1 MNEEKMNLGYFE
13 AKNNFYKGLQT
24 LFNSLNIPVNYID
37 ENPLKPQDILSGT
50 YKDSKPAYQ
59 LMRDVYILGM
69 VDDNTFS
76 HTKSENVF
84 EIKKDGKDYEG
95 ILIFGV
101 LLKKRENDL
110 LPTRSQL
117 AEITRAFNRE
127 FHYTPVT
134 VVFRYE
140 HFISLAN
147 IERRKYKQEWREG
160 EKTGKVSIL
169 RDINIASPHTG
180 HIKILESLKI
190 NRSGKKGI
198 NNFKGLYQYW
208 QEVFSVNL
216 LNKKFYIEL
225 SNWYF
230 WAIKHVTFPSEP
242 TSQSVFAA
250 TKSVDIKKLEAVKQ
264 EFKAKNVIRLLTRL
278 LFVWFI
284 KEKEL
289 IPEDLFDLET
299 LQKNILKKISPFNEE
314 ATLYKEVNRES
325 IYYKAI
331 LQNLFFATLN
341 CPVKKDS
348 VDSRERGFRGDESY
362 GKHRGV
368 DYLMRYKK
376 YFKDPD
382 AFLKMVN
389 KVVPFLNGGLF
400 ECLDDK
406 DRNIYID
413 GFSDNMSKAA
423 GVSNTLVVPDYLFF
437 GREEKTD
444 LSADYGI
451 KDKGA
456 KEAAVK
462 GLINILKSYKF
473 TIAENTPIEEDVA
486 LDPELLGK
494 VFENLLASYNPE
506 TKTTARKQ
514 TGSFYTPREIVNYMV
529 DESLIAHLK
538 NAVSN
543 WDMEEKELD
552 AKLHQLLSYDPDNP
566 FENNTSLSAK
576 IINSLDNCK
585 ILDPACGSGAFPMGI
600 LQKMVHILQKID
612 PNNEYWQE
620 LQKEKVQKETRGVFS
635 IKDKEERKQL
645 LIEINEAFD
654 ETMNNP
660 DYARK
665 LFLIENCIYGVDIQP
680 IATQISKLRFFISLV
695 VEQKVNKDKDNF
707 GIRPLP
713 NLETRFVTANTLIGI
728 DKPEGELFYT
738 QAVQEKEAE
747 LKAIRHKLFGAKTK
761 ETKVK
766 YCKKDEELRHEI
778 ADILKKSHLPV
789 NTAEQLAAWD
799 PYDQN
804 GVSPFFDPEWMFD
817 IKDGFDVVIGNPPYI
832 QIQKFSGQQCQKDWE
847 KQHYK
852 TFVKTGDIYSLFY
865 ERGNMVLRH
874 GGVLAYITSNK
885 WMRANYGK
893 KTRQYFL
900 ENTNILQLI
909 DFGDSPIF
917 ENATT
922 YTNILIFANRQAVN
936 SIKSWDLSKEYKSN
950 KTLEQML
957 NENDSCETLFNE
969 DSFVIIPTE
978 QAAIKKRIEEIGT
991 PLKEWDVSINFGI
1004 KTGYNK
1010 AFIIDSEKKDEL
1022 IAKDPKS
1029 AEIIKPILRGRDI
1042 KRYKAEFADLW
1053 LINSHNGY
1061 SNVPP
1066 IIIDNFPAIKKHL
1079 EKYWTNIEKRYDKGI
1094 TPYNLR
1100 NCAYLQEFEKEKII
1114 YSEIVYDA
1122 AFYYDK
1128 QKIYPEATVF
1138 TMTGESLKYLTALLN
1153 SNLIT
1158 YVFKSFYAGG
1168 DLRGNTFRYK
1178 KVFLANLPIPKIP
1191 VIKQLPF
1198 EILVDCILFAK
1209 ENNMN
1214 IEANTFESV
1223 IDGMVYDLY
1232 FEAEMKKANCYI
1244 TERISEV
1251 VRPFKEDDS
1260 DAFKREYIEKLHT
1273 FCQNDK
1279 TVFRGLIHRRN
1290 VSVVKI
1296 INGEKK

>member
-1 MNEEKMNLGYFE
+1 MNLGYFE